1 VTAED
6 AEALVQA
13 ADIIEQPT
21 EVAKAEAE
29 A

>member
-6 AEALVQA
+6 AEGLIQT

-21 EVAKAEAE
+21 EVAKAKAE